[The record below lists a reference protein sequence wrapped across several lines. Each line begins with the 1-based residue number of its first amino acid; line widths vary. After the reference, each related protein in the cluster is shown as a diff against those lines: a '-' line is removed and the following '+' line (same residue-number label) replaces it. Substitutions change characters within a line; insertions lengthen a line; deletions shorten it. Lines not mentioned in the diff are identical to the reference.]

1 MSYHGVFAKEGM
13 KRPETQKN
21 LINLEEQLV
30 DKLNKQSEDTETKKT
45 ILDDSL
51 NDILV
56 NYSKRMSSVIEDITS
71 AMTKENIVEEAKT
84 MGWIGV
90 TIRTIGLILDVMTR
104 PENIIYCGLSLVFI
118 SIFMYYVFVSS

>member
-1 MSYHGVFAKEGM
+1 MSYHGAFSKDGM
-13 KRPETQKN
+13 KQPEAQTK

-56 NYSKRMSSVIEDITS
+56 NYSK
-71 AMTKENIVEEAKT
+71 
-84 MGWIGV
+84 
-90 TIRTIGLILDVMTR
+90 
-104 PENIIYCGLSLVFI
+104 
-118 SIFMYYVFVSS
+118 

>member
-13 KRPETQKN
+13 KRPEAQKK

-30 DKLNKQSEDTETKKT
+30 DKLNKQSEDTGTKRT
-45 ILDDSL
+45 ILDDSI
-51 NDILV
+51 NDLLV
-56 NYSKRMSSVIEDITS
+56 NYSKRMSSVIEDITAS
-71 AMTKENIVEEAKT
+71 MTQENIVEEAKT

-104 PENIIYCGLSLVFI
+104 PENIIYCGFSMVFI
-118 SIFMYYVFVSS
+118 SIFMYYIFVSS

>member
-1 MSYHGVFAKEGM
+1 MSYHGAFSKEGM
-13 KRPETQKN
+13 KRPEAQKN

-30 DKLNKQSEDTETKKT
+30 DKLNKQSEDSGTKKT

-71 AMTKENIVEEAKT
+71 AMNKENLVEEAKT

-90 TIRTIGLILDVMTR
+90 TIRTIGVILDVMTR
-104 PENIIYCGLSLVFI
+104 PDNIIYCGLSLVFI

>member
-13 KRPETQKN
+13 KRPEAQKN

-118 SIFMYYVFVSS
+118 SIFMFFVFVSS

>member
-13 KRPETQKN
+13 KRPAAQEN

>member
-1 MSYHGVFAKEGM
+1 MSYHGAFSKEGM
-13 KRPETQKN
+13 KRPEAQKN

-30 DKLNKQSEDTETKKT
+30 DKLNKQSEDSGTKKT

-71 AMTKENIVEEAKT
+71 AMNKENGT
-84 MGWIGV
+84 SRRRSRW
-90 TIRTIGLILDVMTR
+90 
-104 PENIIYCGLSLVFI
+104 
-118 SIFMYYVFVSS
+118 

>member
-13 KRPETQKN
+13 KRPEAQKK

-30 DKLNKQSEDTETKKT
+30 DKLNKQSEDTGTKRT
-45 ILDDSL
+45 ILDDSI
-51 NDILV
+51 NDLLV
-56 NYSKRMSSVIEDITS
+56 NYSKRMSSVIEDITAS
-71 AMTKENIVEEAKT
+71 MTQENIVEEAKT

>member
-1 MSYHGVFAKEGM
+1 MSYHGAFSKEGM
-13 KRPETQKN
+13 KQPETQKN

-71 AMTKENIVEEAKT
+71 AMNQENLVEEAKT

-90 TIRTIGLILDVMTR
+90 TIRTIGVILDVMTR
-104 PENIIYCGLSLVFI
+104 PDNIIYCGLSLVFI

>member
-13 KRPETQKN
+13 KRPEAQKN

-30 DKLNKQSEDTETKKT
+30 DKLNKQSEDTGTKKT

>member
-13 KRPETQKN
+13 KRPEAQKN

>member
-13 KRPETQKN
+13 KRPEAQKN

-45 ILDDSL
+45 IIDDSL

>member
-1 MSYHGVFAKEGM
+1 MSYHGAFSKEGM
-13 KRPETQKN
+13 KQPETQKN

-30 DKLNKQSEDTETKKT
+30 DKLNKQSEDSGTKKT

-71 AMTKENIVEEAKT
+71 AMNKENLVEEAKT

-90 TIRTIGLILDVMTR
+90 TIRTIGVILDVMTR
-104 PENIIYCGLSLVFI
+104 PDNIIYCGLSLVFI

>member
-1 MSYHGVFAKEGM
+1 MSYHGAFSKEGM
-13 KRPETQKN
+13 KQPETQKN

-30 DKLNKQSEDTETKKT
+30 DKLNKQSEDSGTKKT

-71 AMTKENIVEEAKT
+71 AMNKENLVEEAKT

-90 TIRTIGLILDVMTR
+90 TIRTIGVILDVMTR

>member
-1 MSYHGVFAKEGM
+1 MSYHGAFSKEGM
-13 KRPETQKN
+13 KQPETQKN

-30 DKLNKQSEDTETKKT
+30 DKLNKQSEDSGTKKT

-71 AMTKENIVEEAKT
+71 AMNQENLVEEAKT

-90 TIRTIGLILDVMTR
+90 TIRTIGVILDVMTR
-104 PENIIYCGLSLVFI
+104 PDNIIYCGLSLVFI

>member
-1 MSYHGVFAKEGM
+1 MSYHGAFSKDGM
-13 KRPETQKN
+13 KQPEAQTK

-30 DKLNKQSEDTETKKT
+30 DKLNKQSEDTGTKKT

-71 AMTKENIVEEAKT
+71 AMNKENLVEEAKT

-90 TIRTIGLILDVMTR
+90 TIRTIGVILDVMTR

>member
-13 KRPETQKN
+13 KKPEAQKN